1 MLRQIRKKSFWR
13 RWKVLKNKLIGLKI
27 EQTAKN
33 LDYALEVL
41 RDDAERYTA
50 GIANGLLDSHEAFE
64 KYTQAHSGALTA
76 ILDDLHRQLE
86 AAIEESNL
94 EQQKNV
100 RAKIKNIRQELE
112 SIFDSFIAA
121 IDKDAEWRSNMVE
134 ANWRMTNSQKKY
146 AKDGIE
152 RERHAKTAETA
163 RGYLKETYGQIDQNQ
178 KDLSSI
184 KNAQTR
190 RDIEK
195 EIYNLRTQAIGFE
208 RVARYHE
215 ELAYL
220 KTELEEVGV
229 VAKQSLEDNLVTF
242 LTDGINEAENLADAL
257 RNLVTGVLKDLQRH
271 FAENITR
278 NLMDSWF
285 PAMDNMQGMQGDA
298 MEAQVAGAE
307 AQRQGLLG
315 TNQEFVTG
323 FSTQMQELAMNLDMI
338 FQEIVTS
345 ARNASTAVMSM
356 AGSVSSTSSGAA
368 AGHADGGYISGP
380 GTGTSDSIH
389 AMLSNGEF
397 VVKAE
402 AVKRYGLAVL
412 ERINNGTWG
421 NMIVSV
427 PKFAGGGL
435 VGDAGAAI
443 AEKFIVGASAPSVT
457 TQVNNYVDGRRI
469 FDAYAKEFIRSEV
482 RQQAMTDAKRNSL
495 ITRRMR

>member
-1 MLRQIRKKSFWR
+1 M
-13 RWKVLKNKLIGLKI
+13 
-27 EQTAKN
+27 
-33 LDYALEVL
+33 
-41 RDDAERYTA
+41 
-50 GIANGLLDSHEAFE
+50 
-64 KYTQAHSGALTA
+64 
-76 ILDDLHRQLE
+76 
-86 AAIEESNL
+86 
-94 EQQKNV
+94 
-100 RAKIKNIRQELE
+100 
-112 SIFDSFIAA
+112 
-121 IDKDAEWRSNMVE
+121 
-134 ANWRMTNSQKKY
+134 
-146 AKDGIE
+146 
-152 RERHAKTAETA
+152 
-163 RGYLKETYGQIDQNQ
+163 
-178 KDLSSI
+178 
-184 KNAQTR
+184 
-190 RDIEK
+190 
-195 EIYNLRTQAIGFE
+195 
-208 RVARYHE
+208 
-215 ELAYL
+215 
-220 KTELEEVGV
+220 
-229 VAKQSLEDNLVTF
+229 
-242 LTDGINEAENLADAL
+242 
-257 RNLVTGVLKDLQRH
+257 TGVLKDLQRY

-307 AQRQGLLG
+307 AQLQGLLG

-323 FSTQMQELAMNLDMI
+323 FSAQMQELSMNLDMI
-338 FQEIVTS
+338 FQEIVTA
-345 ARNASTAVMSM
+345 ARNASMAVASM
-356 AGSVSSTSSGAA
+356 AGSIGSGGGSTEGY
-368 AGHADGGYISGP
+368 ADGGYITGP

-469 FDAYAKEFIRSEV
+469 FDSYAKAFIRSEV

>member
-1 MLRQIRKKSFWR
+1 MPLGNGAIYEG
-13 RWKVLKNKLIGLKI
+13 GL
-27 EQTAKN
+27 TG
-33 LDYALEVL
+33 Y
-41 RDDAERYTA
+41 
-50 GIANGLLDSHEAFE
+50 
-64 KYTQAHSGALTA
+64 
-76 ILDDLHRQLE
+76 
-86 AAIEESNL
+86 
-94 EQQKNV
+94 
-100 RAKIKNIRQELE
+100 
-112 SIFDSFIAA
+112 
-121 IDKDAEWRSNMVE
+121 
-134 ANWRMTNSQKKY
+134 
-146 AKDGIE
+146 
-152 RERHAKTAETA
+152 RH
-163 RGYLKETYGQIDQNQ
+163 
-178 KDLSSI
+178 
-184 KNAQTR
+184 TR
-190 RDIEK
+190 RP
-195 EIYNLRTQAIGFE
+195 A
-208 RVARYHE
+208 ARR
-215 ELAYL
+215 
-220 KTELEEVGV
+220 
-229 VAKQSLEDNLVTF
+229 QSLILEDNLVTF

-257 RNLVTGVLKDLQRH
+257 RNLVTGVLKDLQRY

-307 AQRQGLLG
+307 AQLQGLLG

-323 FSTQMQELAMNLDMI
+323 FSAQMQELSMNLDMI
-338 FQEIVTS
+338 FQEIVTA
-345 ARNASTAVMSM
+345 ARNASMAVASM
-356 AGSVSSTSSGAA
+356 AGSIGSGGGSTEGY
-368 AGHADGGYISGP
+368 ADGGYITGP

-469 FDAYAKEFIRSEV
+469 FDSYAKAFIRSEV

>member
-1 MLRQIRKKSFWR
+1 MPLGNGAIYEGGLTGYRHTPRPAARRQS
-13 RWKVLKNKLIGLKI
+13 LI
-27 EQTAKN
+27 
-33 LDYALEVL
+33 
-41 RDDAERYTA
+41 
-50 GIANGLLDSHEAFE
+50 
-64 KYTQAHSGALTA
+64 
-76 ILDDLHRQLE
+76 
-86 AAIEESNL
+86 
-94 EQQKNV
+94 
-100 RAKIKNIRQELE
+100 
-112 SIFDSFIAA
+112 
-121 IDKDAEWRSNMVE
+121 
-134 ANWRMTNSQKKY
+134 
-146 AKDGIE
+146 
-152 RERHAKTAETA
+152 
-163 RGYLKETYGQIDQNQ
+163 
-178 KDLSSI
+178 
-184 KNAQTR
+184 
-190 RDIEK
+190 
-195 EIYNLRTQAIGFE
+195 
-208 RVARYHE
+208 
-215 ELAYL
+215 
-220 KTELEEVGV
+220 
-229 VAKQSLEDNLVTF
+229 LEDNLVTF

-257 RNLVTGVLKDLQRH
+257 RDLVTGVLKDLQRY

-307 AQRQGLLG
+307 AQLQGLLG

>member
-1 MLRQIRKKSFWR
+1 MPLGNGAIYEGGLSGYRHTPRPAARRQS
-13 RWKVLKNKLIGLKI
+13 LI
-27 EQTAKN
+27 
-33 LDYALEVL
+33 
-41 RDDAERYTA
+41 
-50 GIANGLLDSHEAFE
+50 
-64 KYTQAHSGALTA
+64 
-76 ILDDLHRQLE
+76 
-86 AAIEESNL
+86 
-94 EQQKNV
+94 
-100 RAKIKNIRQELE
+100 
-112 SIFDSFIAA
+112 
-121 IDKDAEWRSNMVE
+121 
-134 ANWRMTNSQKKY
+134 
-146 AKDGIE
+146 
-152 RERHAKTAETA
+152 
-163 RGYLKETYGQIDQNQ
+163 
-178 KDLSSI
+178 
-184 KNAQTR
+184 
-190 RDIEK
+190 
-195 EIYNLRTQAIGFE
+195 
-208 RVARYHE
+208 
-215 ELAYL
+215 
-220 KTELEEVGV
+220 
-229 VAKQSLEDNLVTF
+229 LEDNLVTF

-257 RNLVTGVLKDLQRH
+257 RNLVTGVLKDLQRY

-285 PAMDNMQGMQGDA
+285 PALDNMQGMQGGA

-307 AQRQGLLG
+307 AQLQGLLG

-338 FQEIVTS
+338 SQEIVTS

-356 AGSVSSTSSGAA
+356 AGSVSSASSGAV

-443 AEKFIVGASAPSVT
+443 ADKFVFGAAAPTVT